1 MTIELKNESAGVHKF
16 LEVINELSG
25 IDNSLDKEVSKFAQ
39 SVKERY
45 LKSQKK
51 DNVNTKSKWAIVAK
65 KMSGVL
71 DDETAEH
78 LLKCSQEVRKGLVLK
93 DVEELMANNEK

>member
-1 MTIELKNESAGVHKF
+1 
-16 LEVINELSG
+16 
-25 IDNSLDKEVSKFAQ
+25 
-39 SVKERY
+39 
-45 LKSQKK
+45 
-51 DNVNTKSKWAIVAK
+51 
-65 KMSGVL
+65 MSGVL